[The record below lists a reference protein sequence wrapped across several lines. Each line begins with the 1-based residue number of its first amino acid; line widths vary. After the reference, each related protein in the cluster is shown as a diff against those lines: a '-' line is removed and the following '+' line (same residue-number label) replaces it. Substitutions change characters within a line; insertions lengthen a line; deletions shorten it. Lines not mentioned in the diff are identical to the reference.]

1 MPLRYRDSIGSPIQD
16 EFYQEQI
23 SIKNDHQ
30 NETTMTVQFVC
41 KISTAVNKTN
51 EAEELECNELYI
63 TTYLDLQ
70 KENPTKSINVKS
82 NQSSIIN
89 RANDDISAF
98 GDDEIPRFFEAECSI
113 NCSTEATG
121 QFLSEEQPS
130 HQLLRG
136 FLSSVSCNNCQQTNR
151 EDKSVI
157 SQRDSVRF
165 WDVIFRQTFDLAE
178 ENISVYF
185 AGETGADASGPM
197 REFLTSYMKKMH
209 QITDMFFGN
218 QDNIFFKLNPKC
230 MMKK

>member
-70 KENPTKSINVKS
+70 KENPAKSINVKS

-98 GDDEIPRFFEAECSI
+98 GDDEVP
-113 NCSTEATG
+113 
-121 QFLSEEQPS
+121 
-130 HQLLRG
+130 
-136 FLSSVSCNNCQQTNR
+136 VS
-151 EDKSVI
+151 
-157 SQRDSVRF
+157 
-165 WDVIFRQTFDLAE
+165 L
-178 ENISVYF
+178 
-185 AGETGADASGPM
+185 
-197 REFLTSYMKKMH
+197 
-209 QITDMFFGN
+209 
-218 QDNIFFKLNPKC
+218 KLNVALIAALKQLVNLFQRNNHRINF
-230 MMKK
+230 